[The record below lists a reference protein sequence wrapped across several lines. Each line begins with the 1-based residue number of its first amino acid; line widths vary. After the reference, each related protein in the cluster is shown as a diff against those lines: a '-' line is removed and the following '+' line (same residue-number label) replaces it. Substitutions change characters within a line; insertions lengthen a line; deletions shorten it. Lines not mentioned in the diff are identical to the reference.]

1 MGLRGMGCLFR
12 AVFTYWNIHAGGRF
26 LSIRYFDA
34 NGRSLLAAVH
44 LPSRLRPRSAAVLL
58 CNPFGEEAVR
68 AHRAYRVMA
77 RKFEEAG
84 YATMRFDYAGT
95 GDSSGDVGEFG
106 IADWSQDIVAA
117 SAELRRESGIPRVVL
132 VGLRLGATLAACAQ
146 REGLRAAH
154 LLLWDPVVDGA
165 QYLRELGDAH
175 RAYMAAELGRTFAAG
190 EAEALP
196 TESLGTPLD
205 EHLRNGLQAIDLVRV
220 LTGTS
225 SAAANITVLC
235 TQRNAGMDR
244 LKADWAERARAHWI
258 DLDSSAAWNS
268 DAALNDAIVPMNEI
282 IAIVSRIETCH
293 P

>member
-1 MGLRGMGCLFR
+1 MGCLFR

-68 AHRAYRVMA
+68 AHRAYRMLA
-77 RKFEEAG
+77 RKLEEAG

-106 IADWSQDIVAA
+106 IADWCQDIAA
-117 SAELRRESGIPRVVL
+117 AAAELRRESGIPRVVL
-132 VGLRLGATLAACAQ
+132 VGLRFGATLAACAQ

-165 QYLRELGDAH
+165 HYLRELGAAH
-175 RAYMAAELGRTFAAG
+175 RGYMTAELGRAYVAADPD
-190 EAEALP
+190 APP
-196 TESLGTPLD
+196 TESLGTPLNLA
-205 EHLRNGLQAIDLVRV
+205 LRDGLQAIDLAHV
-220 LTGTS
+220 LAAMP
-225 SAAANITVLC
+225 SAAATTTILC

-244 LKADWAERARAHWI
+244 LKKEWADPARAHWI
-258 DLDSSAAWNS
+258 DLESSAAWNS
-268 DAALNDAIVPMNEI
+268 DAALNNAVVPMKEI
-282 IAIVSRIETCH
+282 SAIVSRIETCH

>member
-1 MGLRGMGCLFR
+1 MDWGGMIGLFR
-12 AVFTYWNIHAGGRF
+12 TVFTYWNIHAGGRF

-68 AHRAYRVMA
+68 AHRAYRMLA
-77 RKFEEAG
+77 RKLEEAG

-106 IADWSQDIVAA
+106 IADWVQDIAA
-117 SAELRRESGIPRVVL
+117 AAAELRRESAVPRVVL
-132 VGLRLGATLAACAQ
+132 VGLRFGATLAACAQ

-175 RAYMAAELGRTFAAG
+175 RAYMSAELGRAYVAPAAD
-190 EAEALP
+190 APP
-196 TESLGTPLD
+196 TESLGTPLSQA
-205 EHLRNGLQAIDLVRV
+205 LRDALQAMDLART
-220 LTGTS
+220 LAAMP
-225 SAAANITVLC
+225 AAAATTTIVC

-244 LKADWAERARAHWI
+244 LKSEWAESARAHWI
-258 DLDSSAAWNS
+258 DLESSAAWNS
-268 DAALNDAIVPMNEI
+268 DAALNSAIVPMNEI
-282 IAIVSRIETCH
+282 IAIVSRIESCH

>member
-1 MGLRGMGCLFR
+1 MGCLFR

-68 AHRAYRVMA
+68 AHRAYRMLA
-77 RKFEEAG
+77 RRLEEAG

-95 GDSSGDVGEFG
+95 GDSSGDVGDVG
-106 IADWSQDIVAA
+106 VAIWLQDIVAA
-117 SAELRRESGIPRVVL
+117 AAELRRESGIPRVVL
-132 VGLRLGATLAACAQ
+132 VGLRFGATLAACAQ

-165 QYLRELGDAH
+165 QYLRELADAH
-175 RAYMAAELGRTFAAG
+175 HSYMTTELGRAYVAADPD
-190 EAEALP
+190 AP
-196 TESLGTPLD
+196 PSESLGTPLSGTLRD
-205 EHLRNGLQAIDLVRV
+205 ELQAIDLARA
-220 LTGTS
+220 LTAMP
-225 SAAANITVLC
+225 SAAATTTILC
-235 TQRNAGMDR
+235 THRNAGMDR
-244 LKADWAERARAHWI
+244 LKAEWADPARAHWI
-258 DLDSSAAWNS
+258 DLESSAAWNS
-268 DAALNDAIVPMNEI
+268 DAALNNAIVPMNEI